1 MKTDPSVIGAA
12 GVITSLLAGHCWPFW
27 EFRFAKLVDFS
38 SGEQAGGSG
47 LWPGPPTGLCSE
59 ASWASG
65 LGSFCPFGSPG

>member
-1 MKTDPSVIGAA
+1 MKSDPLAIGAD

-47 LWPGPPTGLCSE
+47 LCPGPPTGVCSE
-59 ASWASG
+59 ASCASG
-65 LGSFCPFGSPG
+65 FGSFWPCGSPG